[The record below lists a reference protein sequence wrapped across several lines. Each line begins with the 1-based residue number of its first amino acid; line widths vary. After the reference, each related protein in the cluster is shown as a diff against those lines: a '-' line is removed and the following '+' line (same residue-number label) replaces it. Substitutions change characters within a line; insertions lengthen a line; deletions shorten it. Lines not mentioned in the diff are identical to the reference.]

1 MPRVR
6 VLSVIALAGLLC
18 SACLPRQPSGGGSG
32 PESSAGGSS
41 PARPRSS
48 ASSSPVPPGTHTM
61 PWPDEVYVGAESP
74 DRPGVEVPGATPPGF
89 VEAPPGSGVDRY
101 LGQQLNWQPCPD
113 KPSHRCTKFAA
124 PLDWENPDGQAIT
137 IAMRL
142 VPAAQESTGYLF
154 VNPGGPGGSAQDY
167 AAGFDATG
175 LEHYSIVGLDSRGSG
190 ESTPVVC
197 GSGPETDEFYN
208 ADSTPDD
215 QAERDALVAAQ
226 QRFNQQC
233 RDHSGALLDH
243 ISTIETVYDYDL
255 ARQLLGQQKLDF
267 YGVSYGTFLGAV
279 YAELYPQNA
288 GRLVLD
294 SAVNLIP
301 DSEVIQAQGF
311 DLSMRNFAKW
321 CAAERDCGLG
331 DSEDAVVDRVVGF
344 LNGLDAHPLPGDQTR
359 QLTQSLAVT
368 GLILFFYFG
377 SDEYPTLSKVLAD
390 TMASGDGGYLLRAA
404 DSMNERLPDGTY
416 GGLTY
421 AFPAIRC
428 ADSAD
433 HGVAAAFDD
442 WLGENSA
449 RAPIFGPLFG
459 PDLVCPLW
467 TARPAPQIDF
477 SGTGAPPILIVQN
490 TGDSATPYQNAQI
503 MAEELES
510 AVLVSRDA
518 PGHGAYTA
526 GSACMDTIVRDY
538 LNDGTV
544 PKEGI
549 TCTDG

>member
-1 MPRVR
+1 M
-6 VLSVIALAGLLC
+6 IALAGLLC

-344 LNGLDAHPLPGDQTR
+344 LNGLDAHPDR
-359 QLTQSLAVT
+359 KSV
-368 GLILFFYFG
+368 
-377 SDEYPTLSKVLAD
+377 V
-390 TMASGDGGYLLRAA
+390 
-404 DSMNERLPDGTY
+404 
-416 GGLTY
+416 
-421 AFPAIRC
+421 
-428 ADSAD
+428 
-433 HGVAAAFDD
+433 
-442 WLGENSA
+442 
-449 RAPIFGPLFG
+449 
-459 PDLVCPLW
+459 
-467 TARPAPQIDF
+467 
-477 SGTGAPPILIVQN
+477 
-490 TGDSATPYQNAQI
+490 
-503 MAEELES
+503 
-510 AVLVSRDA
+510 
-518 PGHGAYTA
+518 
-526 GSACMDTIVRDY
+526 
-538 LNDGTV
+538 
-544 PKEGI
+544 
-549 TCTDG
+549 